1 MLSTIEQAA
10 KDALVT
16 AGITGPHKSHS
27 RHNTITNIRAL
38 VAGDPDKLFG
48 MAAPTDYT
56 PADVLGFLSELTGC
70 SPDIVDTA
78 GSDTI
83 DPELTVRAIVE
94 AAGRLAECA
103 GQGAS
108 LCIVTGHPT
117 GLLEHHIHI
126 ARAYEAAGGTVVR
139 IAEDKRFSFGRG
151 RSEVRY
157 TAGVGCYGDGAS
169 LVHTHAP
176 DCMEAMLEVGPYPDL
191 VFGDHGFAGA
201 AVSRNIPAIA
211 VMDIN
216 DPALAVAHAENR
228 DVTVIPM
235 DDNRLPRLYRPSW
248 ELFVHA
254 LQSR

>member
-1 MLSTIEQAA
+1 MLSTLESEA
-10 KDALVT
+10 KEALVA

-27 RHNTITNIRAL
+27 RHNAITNIRAL

-48 MAAPTDYT
+48 MLTPTDHT
-56 PADVLGFLSELTGC
+56 PSDVLGFLAEMTGC
-70 SPDIVDTA
+70 SPDIEDTD

-83 DPELTVRAIVE
+83 DPDLTVRAIV
-94 AAGRLAECA
+94 AAARRLTELAA
-103 GQGAS
+103 QGARM
-108 LCIVTGHPT
+108 CIVTGHPT
-117 GLLEHHIHI
+117 GLLEHHIHV
-126 ARAYEAAGGTVVR
+126 ARAYAAAGGTVMR
-139 IAEDKRFSFGRG
+139 LAEDRRFSFGRG
-151 RSEVRY
+151 RAEVRY
-157 TAGVGCYGDGAS
+157 TAGVGCYADGAS

-176 DCMEAMLEVGPYPDL
+176 DCMEAMLGVGPYPDL

-201 AVSRNIPAIA
+201 AISCGIPAIA

-235 DDNRLPRLYRPSW
+235 DDNRLPRSYRPSW

-254 LQSR
+254 LEGR

>member
-1 MLSTIEQAA
+1 MLSTVEQEA
-10 KDALVT
+10 KEALVT

-27 RHNTITNIRAL
+27 RHNAITNIRAL

-48 MAAPTDYT
+48 MPAPADYT
-56 PADVLGFLSELTGC
+56 PSDVLGFLAELTGC
-70 SPDIVDTA
+70 SPDIEDTS

-83 DPELTVRAIVE
+83 DPELTVRAIAV
-94 AAGRLAECA
+94 AARRLAEYA
-103 GQGAS
+103 AQGAR

-117 GLLEHHIHI
+117 GLLEHHVHI
-126 ARAYEAAGGTVVR
+126 ARAYREAGGTVGLLG
-139 IAEDKRFSFGRG
+139 EDRRFSFGPG
-151 RSEVRY
+151 RAEVRY
-157 TAGVGCYGDGAS
+157 TAGVGCLGDGAS
-169 LVHTHAP
+169 LKHTHAA
-176 DCMEAMLEVGPYPDL
+176 DCMEAMLESGPYPDL

-201 AVSRNIPAIA
+201 AISRGIPAIA

-216 DPALAVAHAENR
+216 DPALAVAHAESR

-254 LQSR
+254 LEM

>member
-1 MLSTIEQAA
+1 MLSTVEQEA
-10 KDALVT
+10 KDALVA

-27 RHNTITNIRAL
+27 RLNTLTNIRAL

-48 MAAPTDYT
+48 MPVPTEYT
-56 PADVLGFLSELTGC
+56 PSDVLGFLADLTGC
-70 SPDIVDTA
+70 SPDIDTQD

-83 DPELTVRAIVE
+83 DPELTVRAI
-94 AAGRLAECA
+94 AAAAARLAEFA
-103 GQGAS
+103 AQGAR

-126 ARAYEAAGGTVVR
+126 ARAYRAAGGTLMML
-139 IAEDKRFSFGRG
+139 AEDRRFPFGPG
-151 RSEVRY
+151 RAEVRY
-157 TAGVGCYGDGAS
+157 TAGVGCYADGAS
-169 LVHTHAP
+169 LRHTHAA
-176 DCMEAMLEVGPYPDL
+176 DCMEAMLEIGPYPDL

-201 AVSRNIPAIA
+201 AISCGIPTIA

-216 DPALAVAHAENR
+216 DPALAVAHADNR
-228 DVTVIPM
+228 DVSVIPM

-254 LQSR
+254 LEGP